1 MTPSPVYLV
10 GGSRLF
16 RQGLKVYL
24 QGTPFEAVREIE
36 RASDAKSRTEGEVPA
51 ALILFALSRGQ
62 EDYHADVDTLRRAFP
77 GVPVVVIAEVIS
89 K

>member
-24 QGTPFEAVREIE
+24 EGTPFEAVREIE
-36 RASDAKSRTEGEVPA
+36 RAGDAKSRTEGEVPPA
-51 ALILFALSRGQ
+51 VILFALSHGH
-62 EDYHADVDTLRRAFP
+62 DDFDADIDTLRNRCRSR
-77 GVPVVVIAEVIS
+77 I
-89 K
+89 